1 MAISGLRGRGVE
13 DEGIPFTVEMKAH
26 WWRGRLEV
34 EELDRGGVRS
44 MIQRNYGV
52 VEPNRG

>member
-1 MAISGLRGRGVE
+1 MAIRGLRGRGVE